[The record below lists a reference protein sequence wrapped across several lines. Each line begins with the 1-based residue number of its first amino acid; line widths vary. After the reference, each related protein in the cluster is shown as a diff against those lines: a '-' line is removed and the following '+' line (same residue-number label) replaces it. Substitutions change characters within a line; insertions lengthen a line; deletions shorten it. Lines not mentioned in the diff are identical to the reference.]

1 MEGAER
7 WEAMTNYDFVERRR
21 RRKKKKSFF
30 LGVWLRQE
38 SSHVFINVLYHSL
51 VCIFLIH

>member
-21 RRKKKKSFF
+21 RRKKKKKLFPWCVVEA
-30 LGVWLRQE
+30 GE
-38 SSHVFINVLYHSL
+38 
-51 VCIFLIH
+51 

>member
-21 RRKKKKSFF
+21 RKKKKKLFPWCVVEA
-30 LGVWLRQE
+30 GE
-38 SSHVFINVLYHSL
+38 
-51 VCIFLIH
+51 